1 MRGGTRVADDGRKMP
16 FDLRGGRPRQTVAR
30 RLTVA
35 VAALTSAVIVMGA
48 VGGWGALTYFD
59 ARTHRAAIGDLG
71 ANRPAAREGAKNFLL
86 VGTDDRPG
94 LGGMRSDTTILAHL
108 GEDGKVTLISF
119 PRDTLVVMPAYT
131 DSAGKIHPPS
141 EEKFNSA
148 IANGGVTLLIKL
160 VEALTRVRID
170 HYISVNLAGFKA
182 ITEVIGGVDV
192 CITERNVSERFKYEG
207 KWVTSSNTN
216 DPMSGFRGGP
226 GHIQISGDQALAFVR
241 QRYGLPGYD
250 IGRTKRQ
257 QYFLSRILA
266 KVREDGVLTSPTRV
280 SGLLSAVGNAL
291 TYGEGTSTKDVTQ
304 LASRLQGVSNGS
316 LGLQT
321 LPTHAPTKAEGA
333 IDEANGEFTKR
344 LGAAQLY
351 NQSDLDAVFGP
362 FAGAGEGDDA
372 AGGGDVPISVL
383 NGSGTAGVVA
393 KVVRDLGTR
402 GISADSGGNA
412 AYNNYKATWIRYG
425 AGTEATARKL
435 LSQIPTAR
443 LMADDDLDGGV
454 QVIVGSTYKGLAD
467 LPAPAQ
473 APGARLSRAAPARPV
488 RRARMARPP
497 RETRQPPRSRPAPRH
512 RPRRPPPT
520 ACTDRPRNTLGRL
533 CRAQG
538 EGPDEEGKDEEGKTD
553 RRHEP
558 KSVPPVRAGREM
570 FRPATCQLP
579 TEVRESRSATAVPS
593 LSNST
598 RVTAGSTMEVM
609 LHR

>member
-1 MRGGTRVADDGRKMP
+1 MP
-16 FDLRGGRPRQTVAR
+16 FDLRGGRPRPTVAR

-35 VAALTSAVIVMGA
+35 VAALTSVVIMMGA

-148 IANGGVTLLIKL
+148 IANGGVTLLIKM

-192 CITERNVSERFKYEG
+192 CILERNVSERVKNDEG
-207 KWVTSSNTN
+207 KYVTSSNTN

-291 TYGEGTSTKDVTQ
+291 TYGEGTRTTDVTQ
-304 LASRLQGVSNGS
+304 LASRLQGVSSGS

-333 IDEANGEFTKR
+333 TDEANGEFTKR

-383 NGSGTAGVVA
+383 NGSGTAGVVV
-393 KVVRDLGTR
+393 KVVRDLGAR
-402 GISADSGGNA
+402 GISADNGGNA

-425 AGTEATARKL
+425 AGAEATARKL
-435 LSQIPTAR
+435 LAQIPAAR
-443 LMADDDLDGGV
+443 LMADDDLAGGV

-473 APGARLSRAAPARPV
+473 APGGQALAAGTAATGPASP
-488 RRARMARPP
+488 AGPP
-497 RETRQPPRSRPAPRH
+497 ASGSSGVATQPTGSAPPAPE
-512 RPRRPPPT
+512 PP
-520 ACTDRPRNTLGRL
+520 ADC
-533 CRAQG
+533 
-538 EGPDEEGKDEEGKTD
+538 
-553 RRHEP
+553 
-558 KSVPPVRAGREM
+558 VY
-570 FRPATCQLP
+570 
-579 TEVRESRSATAVPS
+579 
-593 LSNST
+593 
-598 RVTAGSTMEVM
+598 
-609 LHR
+609 

>member
-1 MRGGTRVADDGRKMP
+1 MP
-16 FDLRGGRPRQTVAR
+16 FDLRGGRPRPTAAR

-35 VAALTSAVIVMGA
+35 VAALTSIVIMTGA

-86 VGTDDRPG
+86 VGTDDRAG

-131 DSAGKIHPPS
+131 DSAGKVHPPS

-148 IANGGVTLLIKL
+148 IANGGPTLLIKL

-170 HYISVNLAGFKA
+170 HYISVDLAGFRT

-192 CITERNVSERFKYEG
+192 CITERNVTDRFTNDDG
-207 KWVTSSNTN
+207 KWVSSTNTN

-226 GHIQISGDQALAFVR
+226 GHIQISGEQALAFVR
-241 QRYGLPGYD
+241 QRHGLPGWD

-266 KVREDGVLTSPTRV
+266 KVREDGVLTSPARV
-280 SGLLSAVGNAL
+280 SGLLSAVGDAL
-291 TYGEGTSTKDVTQ
+291 TYGEGTSTTDVTQ

-321 LPTHAPTKAEGA
+321 LLTHAPTKAEGA
-333 IDEANGEFTKR
+333 IDENKGELSKR
-344 LGAAQLY
+344 LGAVQLY

-362 FAGAGEGDDA
+362 FTGDHGDA
-372 AGGGDVPISVL
+372 AGGGDARISVL
-383 NGSGTAGVVA
+383 NGSGAAGVVA
-393 KVVRDLGTR
+393 KVVRDLGAR
-402 GISADSGGNA
+402 GISADNGGNA

-425 AGTEATARKL
+425 AGAETTARKL
-435 LSQIPTAR
+435 LSQIPVAR

-467 LPAPAQ
+467 LPAPTATQASGAQ
-473 APGARLSRAAPARPV
+473 ALAAGTGA
-488 RRARMARPP
+488 
-497 RETRQPPRSRPAPRH
+497 T
-512 RPRRPPPT
+512 
-520 ACTDRPRNTLGRL
+520 G
-533 CRAQG
+533 
-538 EGPDEEGKDEEGKTD
+538 
-553 RRHEP
+553 
-558 KSVPPVRAGREM
+558 
-570 FRPATCQLP
+570 PATAA
-579 TEVRESRSATAVPS
+579 TSATAGAATQP
-593 LSNST
+593 
-598 RVTAGSTMEVM
+598 AGSTAPAPAPPTDCVY
-609 LHR
+609 